1 MVIHWFLFSITFLN
15 FLKFWQKQLL
25 MDIPG
30 LFLCTEVLS
39 IFKQC
44 IC

>member
-1 MVIHWFLFSITFLN
+1 MVILWLLVSITFLI
-15 FLKFWQKQLL
+15 FLRSVQKQLL
-25 MDIPG
+25 MDIPS
-30 LFLCTEVLS
+30 LFLYIVVLS

>member
-1 MVIHWFLFSITFLN
+1 MVILWLLVSITFLI
-15 FLKFWQKQLL
+15 FLRFGQKQLL

-30 LFLCTEVLS
+30 LFLYTGVFS
-39 IFKQC
+39 FFKQC